1 MCEDWVADCRLRAGT
16 DLLAH
21 RWDPVLLA
29 ALRPA
34 PLRRVDLRRA
44 VGGLS
49 DKALTES
56 LRRLLERGLLER
68 RRFAEAPPRVEY
80 ALSALGVSLVDGPL
94 RALGDWVLEHGDAL
108 RG

>member
-1 MCEDWVADCRLRAGT
+1 MCEEWVADCRLRAGT
-16 DLLAH
+16 DLFAH

-34 PLRRVDLRRA
+34 PLRRVDLRGY
-44 VGGLS
+44 VGGIS

-56 LRRLLERGLLER
+56 LRRLLDRGLVER
-68 RRFAEAPPRVEY
+68 HRHAEAPPRVTY
-80 ALSALGVSLVDGPL
+80 RLSALGVTLVDGPL

-108 RG
+108 LG